1 MATTSATA
9 EWGVNGSSGFYSKG
23 VVTDVQVHVEFSS
36 SPELNE
42 VGAVIQQAQYDE
54 HKTATA
60 TIQCKHDVA
69 LPAKGDSVEIKAGA
83 SSVKGYVT
91 GCDIVESNQAYV
103 KATVNVEC
111 YTNCAAYTA
120 YPKAGSG
127 S

>member
-1 MATTSATA
+1 MATTTATA
-9 EWGVNGSSGFYSKG
+9 EWGVKGSSGFPKTG

-42 VGAVIQQAQYDE
+42 IGAVIQQAQYDE

-69 LPAKGDSVEIKAGA
+69 LPSKNDSIEIKAGA

-103 KATVNVEC
+103 KAMVNVEC
-111 YTNCAAYTA
+111 YTNCKAYTVCSS
-120 YPKAGSG
+120 SG
-127 S
+127 SK